1 MIVVTGASG
10 NVGRRVVEALA
21 GAGEQVTATSR
32 GPRPDGLPE
41 DVRHVRGDLAEPGG
55 LREVFEGADTLFLL
69 VAGDAPHAVLDA
81 AKTAG
86 VRRVVLLSSQG
97 AGTRPE
103 AYAHPAAFE
112 AAVRGSGL
120 EWTVLRPG
128 GFATNSFA
136 WAESVRA
143 DRTVTAPFGDVALPV
158 IDPADIAAAAAAV
171 LAGGGEGHAGRTYE
185 LTGPAAVTPRE
196 QARAIG
202 AALGEEV
209 RFVEQGRDEAR
220 ARMLTFMPE
229 PVVDATLGILSSPLP
244 AEQAVS
250 ADVERLLGRPAGSFA
265 DWAAA
270 HAPAFR

>member
-21 GAGEQVTATSR
+21 AAGEQVTAMSR
-32 GPRPDGLPE
+32 GPQSGDLPAG
-41 DVRHVRGDLAEPGG
+41 VRNVRGDLAEPGS
-55 LREVFEGADTLFLL
+55 LRDAFDGADALFLL
-69 VAGDAPHAVLDA
+69 VAGDAPHEVLDA

-120 EWTVLRPG
+120 DWTVLRPS
-128 GFATNSFA
+128 GFATNSMG

-143 DRTVTAPFGDVALPV
+143 ERTVVAPFGDVALPV

-171 LAGGGEGHAGRTYE
+171 LAGDGAGHAGQTYQ

-209 RFVEQGRDEAR
+209 RFVEQSRDEAR

-229 PVVDATLGILSSPLP
+229 PVVDATLGILGSPLP
-244 AEQAVS
+244 AEQAV
-250 ADVERLLGRPAGSFA
+250 AGDVERLLGRPAGSYA
-265 DWAAA
+265 DWAAV